1 MNTKLQKIVKMLQD
15 EAQLH
20 IDTMM
25 KIEQELINQEESMKN
40 VDWDISTNSI
50 IADSII
56 ANSITVKE
64 NGEILLRIDQ
74 DGITTS
80 SKVKEL
86 KEEEDETD
94 KFINFLLD
102 LEKRIT
108 KLENNNLDNDMK
120 NISNKVG
127 ENIFNNLKRMDKNIR

>member
-1 MNTKLQKIVKMLQD
+1 MKLQKIVKMLQD

>member
-1 MNTKLQKIVKMLQD
+1 MNTKLLKIIKMLQD
-15 EAQLH
+15 EVQLH
-20 IDTMM
+20 IDTMK
-25 KIEQELINQEESMKN
+25 KIEQELVNQEENIKYTN
-40 VDWDISTNSI
+40 WDISTNNI
-50 IADSII
+50 IADSITI
-56 ANSITVKE
+56 KE
-64 NGEILLRIDQ
+64 NGEILLRIDK

-86 KEEEDETD
+86 KEEDETD

-108 KLENNNLDNDMK
+108 KLENNKLDNDIK
-120 NISNKVG
+120 NISNKVA